1 MYALVDCNNF
11 YASCERAFNPEL
23 NGKPVVVLSN
33 NDGCAI
39 ARSNEA
45 KALGIPM
52 GAPAFEY
59 EKIFRENDVKVFST
73 NFALYGDISKR
84 VMSILAEYTPDIEI
98 YSIDEI
104 FLKFNGFQN
113 IDLIQYGQKMKDQV
127 FKETRIPVSIG
138 YAPTKALA
146 KVANRIAKKFPD
158 KFNGVY
164 IIDSEEKRIKALK
177 WLKIGDVWGIG
188 RQYEKKLISLG
199 IKTAY
204 DFTQYSDYFVQ
215 KEMSIVGLRLKKQL
229 EGIDM
234 VELEETKRKKNI
246 ATTRS
251 FDKNVFEFDEIKER
265 VSTFASRCAEKL
277 RKEGSYCSEI
287 VVFVHTNF
295 FREDLKQYSNSI
307 KIKLSQPS
315 NSTIT
320 ICKTAIQGLNRI
332 FLPGFAYKKAGVI
345 VGGISPEPFRQYS
358 LFENEDERH
367 EKLMKAIDYLN
378 KSLPNPVIKLGSQ
391 DFGRREKMKQE
402 KLSPRY
408 TTKWDEILE
417 IE

>member
-1 MYALVDCNNF
+1 
-11 YASCERAFNPEL
+11 
-23 NGKPVVVLSN
+23 
-33 NDGCAI
+33 
-39 ARSNEA
+39 
-45 KALGIPM
+45 
-52 GAPAFEY
+52 
-59 EKIFRENDVKVFST
+59 
-73 NFALYGDISKR
+73 
-84 VMSILAEYTPDIEI
+84 
-98 YSIDEI
+98 
-104 FLKFNGFQN
+104 
-113 IDLIQYGQKMKDQV
+113 
-127 FKETRIPVSIG
+127 
-138 YAPTKALA
+138 
-146 KVANRIAKKFPD
+146 
-158 KFNGVY
+158 
-164 IIDSEEKRIKALK
+164 
-177 WLKIGDVWGIG
+177 
-188 RQYEKKLISLG
+188 
-199 IKTAY
+199 
-204 DFTQYSDYFVQ
+204 
-215 KEMSIVGLRLKKQL
+215 MSIVGLRLKKQL

-287 VVFVHTNF
+287 IVFVNTNF

-320 ICKTAIQGLNRI
+320 ICKTAIQGLSRI
-332 FLPGFAYKKAGVI
+332 FLQGFAYKKAGVI
-345 VGGISPEPFRQYS
+345 VSGISPEPFRQFS

-367 EKLMKAIDYLN
+367 ENLMKTIDFLN
-378 KSLPNPVIKLGSQ
+378 KSLPNPVIKLASQ